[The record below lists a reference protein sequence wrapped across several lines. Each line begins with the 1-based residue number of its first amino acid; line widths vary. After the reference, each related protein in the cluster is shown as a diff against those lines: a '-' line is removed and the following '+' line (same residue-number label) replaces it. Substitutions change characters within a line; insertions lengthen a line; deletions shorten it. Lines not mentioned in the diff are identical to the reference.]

1 MNTFSQGFNHGFM
14 HGMFNN
20 MFGSYNMC
28 NPFMFYNPAPTFFTP
43 SYNFGS
49 FYQYPSPLMQMPSVF
64 NYSVPQFNFTSNYS
78 SSFNTYATSP
88 LSSITTSNYTP
99 KTNKTSRSSDTP
111 TKTTETPSKKTNT
124 SSTSTRRLASVSR
137 NDNDFDKM
145 LDFVFQKE
153 GGYTSNDCGEAG
165 NYGVRQ
171 STYDS
176 YRTRKGLS
184 KKDVKY
190 ITKEEARDL
199 YYNDYYLASGAD
211 KIKDPR
217 MALYVFD
224 TAVNMGVSAAKELY
238 RKSGDDLDKFENLRI
253 ARYENIA
260 NNQPNKAKYLR
271 GWKNRVR
278 DAENFANREFVA

>member
-78 SSFNTYATSP
+78 SSFNTFATSP
-88 LSSITTSNYTP
+88 FNTVTTSNRTLKTD
-99 KTNKTSRSSDTP
+99 KTNESDDKPIRTI
-111 TKTTETPSKKTNT
+111 ETPRKSNT
-124 SSTSTRRLASVSR
+124 LSSVSR

-176 YRTRKGLS
+176 YRTRKGVS
-184 KKDVKY
+184 KRDVKH

-253 ARYENIA
+253 TRYESIA

-278 DAENFANREFVA
+278 DAENFANREFMA

>member
-78 SSFNTYATSP
+78 SSFNTFATSP
-88 LSSITTSNYTP
+88 FNTVTTSNRTLKTD
-99 KTNKTSRSSDTP
+99 KTNESDDKPIRTI
-111 TKTTETPSKKTNT
+111 ETPRKSNT
-124 SSTSTRRLASVSR
+124 LSSVSR

-184 KKDVKY
+184 KRDVKH

-253 ARYENIA
+253 TRYESIA

-278 DAENFANREFVA
+278 DAENFANREFMA

>member
-49 FYQYPSPLMQMPSVF
+49 FYQYQSPLMQMPSVF

-78 SSFNTYATSP
+78 SSFNTFATSP
-88 LSSITTSNYTP
+88 FNTVTTSNRTLKSE
-99 KTNKTSRSSDTP
+99 KTNESDDKPIRTI
-111 TKTTETPSKKTNT
+111 ETPRKSNT
-124 SSTSTRRLASVSR
+124 LSSVSR

-184 KKDVKY
+184 KRDVKY

-253 ARYENIA
+253 ARYESIA

-278 DAENFANREFVA
+278 DAENFANREFMA

>member
-43 SYNFGS
+43 SYNFGG
-49 FYQYPSPLMQMPSVF
+49 FYQYQSPLIQMPSVF
-64 NYSVPQFNFTSNYS
+64 NYSVPQLNFNSNYS
-78 SSFNTYATSP
+78 SSFNTFATSP
-88 LSSITTSNYTP
+88 FNTVTTSNRTLKTD
-99 KTNKTSRSSDTP
+99 KTNESDDKPIRTI
-111 TKTTETPSKKTNT
+111 ETPRKSNT
-124 SSTSTRRLASVSR
+124 LSSVSR

-253 ARYENIA
+253 ARYESIA

-278 DAENFANREFVA
+278 DAENFANREFMA